1 MSLRQER
8 MAEERVNNLRHSI
21 YLLEQKLQATEDAT
35 EKAEIERQLQ
45 SLNEDLDRALASNS
59 Y

>member
-21 YLLEQKLQATEDAT
+21 YLLEQKLKTIEDAA
-35 EKAEIERQLQ
+35 EKAEIERQLK